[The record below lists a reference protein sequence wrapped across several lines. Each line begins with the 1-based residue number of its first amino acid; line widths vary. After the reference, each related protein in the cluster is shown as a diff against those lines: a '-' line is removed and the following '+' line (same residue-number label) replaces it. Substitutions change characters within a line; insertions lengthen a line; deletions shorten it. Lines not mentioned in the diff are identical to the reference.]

1 VLAFQLAQP
10 KYESLDTQVLGV
22 SVDVIGALQAFA
34 EKLGVTYP
42 MLSDFSRS
50 TVQAYGVMD
59 DNPKSPYFRM
69 AKRAYF
75 VIDKQGIIRSKQVAD
90 YSEDLANP
98 DEMLAMVEKAIGPK

>member
-1 VLAFQLAQP
+1 MAQP

-22 SVDVIGALQAFA
+22 SVDVIGALKAFA

-50 TVQAYGVMD
+50 TVKAYGVMD
-59 DNPKSPYFRM
+59 DDPKSAYFRM

-75 VIDKQGIIRSKQVAD
+75 VIDKQGIVRSKQVQD

-98 DEMLAMVEKAIGPK
+98 DEILAMVKKAVGAK

>member
-1 VLAFQLAQP
+1 MAQP

-50 TVQAYGVMD
+50 TVKAYGVMD
-59 DNPKSPYFRM
+59 DDPKSAYFLM

-75 VIDKQGIIRSKQVAD
+75 VIDKQGIVRSKQVQD

-98 DEMLAMVEKAIGPK
+98 DEILAMVKKAVEAK

>member
-1 VLAFQLAQP
+1 LAQP

-22 SVDVIGALQAFA
+22 SVDIIGALQAFA

-59 DNPKSPYFRM
+59 DDPKSAYFRT

-75 VIDKQGIIRSKQVAD
+75 VIDKQGRIRSKQVQD

-98 DEMLAMVEKAIGPK
+98 DEVFAMIKKAVEAK